1 MESYVFEPIVRITPM
16 PDHNHN
22 HPSESSDLNNKF
34 ILGIILNSLFV
45 LIEAGCG
52 FYYNSLALLSDAGH
66 NLSDVASLL
75 LALLAFRLAKIQPDT
90 KYTYG
95 YRKTT
100 ILISLLNAI
109 ILLVAM
115 GGIIWESIYR
125 FQAQAHTNGNPIAL
139 VAAVGIFINALT
151 AWLFLKDKEKDLNIK
166 GAYLHMLS
174 DALVSLGVLI
184 AGIII
189 VFTDWYL
196 LDSLISIIIA
206 IIVLFSTFDLLKK
219 SFHLSIDAVPEGI
232 HTREIKKQLESLQ
245 GILEVHHIHIWAI
258 STTLNAFTAHVKIET
273 NLDWN
278 EIMRIKKSI
287 RHILFHENILHSTI
301 EFETEEENCEEENQI

>member
-1 MESYVFEPIVRITPM
+1 M

>member
-1 MESYVFEPIVRITPM
+1 MH
-16 PDHNHN
+16 DHNHH

-45 LIEAGCG
+45 LIETGCG

-115 GGIIWESIYR
+115 GGIIWESIQR
-125 FQAQAHTNGNPIAL
+125 FQLQAHTDGNPVAF

-189 VFTDWYL
+189 VFTDWYW
-196 LDSLISIIIA
+196 LDSIISIIIA

-258 STTLNAFTAHVKIET
+258 STTLNAFTAHVKILPDTE
-273 NLDWN
+273 WN
-278 EIMRIKKSI
+278 DLIRIKKNI
-287 RHILFHENILHSTI
+287 RHTLLHQNIQHSTI
-301 EFETEEENCEEENQI
+301 EFEIDEEDCKEEENQI

>member
-1 MESYVFEPIVRITPM
+1 MH
-16 PDHNHN
+16 DHHQ
-22 HPSESSDLNNKF
+22 HHHHSHEMSDLNKRF

-45 LIEAGCG
+45 LVEAGSG

-100 ILISLLNAI
+100 ILVSLLNAI
-109 ILLVAM
+109 VLLLAM
-115 GGIIWESIYR
+115 GGIIWESIQR
-125 FQAQAHTNGNPIAL
+125 FQTQAPTSGNPIAL

-151 AWLFLKDKEKDLNIK
+151 AWLFLKDKERDLNVK

-174 DALVSLGVLI
+174 DALVSLGVLM
-184 AGIII
+184 AGVIIT
-189 VFTDWYL
+189 FTNWYWI
-196 LDSLISIIIA
+196 DGLISIIIA
-206 IIVLFSTFDLLKK
+206 IVVLFSTFDLLKK

-232 HTREIKKQLESLQ
+232 YIVDIKKEMEMVQ
-245 GILEVHHIHIWAI
+245 GVLEVHHIHVWAI
-258 STTLNAFTAHVKIET
+258 STTLNALTAHVKIRS
-273 NLDWN
+273 DIQWKDV
-278 EIMRIKKSI
+278 MRIKKNI
-287 RHILFHENILHSTI
+287 RHSLLHQNIQHSTI
-301 EFETEEENCEEENQI
+301 EFEIGEEECKEDENRI

>member
-1 MESYVFEPIVRITPM
+1 MH
-16 PDHNHN
+16 DHHQ
-22 HPSESSDLNNKF
+22 HHHHSHEISDLNKRF

-45 LIEAGCG
+45 LVEAGSG

-100 ILISLLNAI
+100 ILVSLLNAI
-109 ILLVAM
+109 VLLLAM
-115 GGIIWESIYR
+115 GGIIWESVQR
-125 FQAQAHTNGNPIAL
+125 FQTQAPTNGNPIAF
-139 VAAVGIFINALT
+139 VAAVGILINALT
-151 AWLFLKDKEKDLNIK
+151 AWLFLKDKERDLNVK

-184 AGIII
+184 AGVIIA
-189 VFTDWYL
+189 FTNWYWV
-196 LDSLISIIIA
+196 DGVISIIIA
-206 IIVLFSTFDLLKK
+206 IVVLFSTLDLLKK

-232 HTREIKKQLESLQ
+232 HIVDIKKEMEMVQ
-245 GILEVHHIHIWAI
+245 GVLEVHHIHVWAI
-258 STTLNAFTAHVKIET
+258 STTLNALTAHVKIRS
-273 NLDWN
+273 DIQWKDV
-278 EIMRIKKSI
+278 MRIKKNI
-287 RHILFHENILHSTI
+287 RHSLLHQNILHSTI
-301 EFETEEENCEEENQI
+301 EFETEEEICEEMESEI

>member
-1 MESYVFEPIVRITPM
+1 MH
-16 PDHNHN
+16 DHNHH

-52 FYYNSLALLSDAGH
+52 FYFNSLALLSDAGH

-75 LALLAFRLAKIQPDT
+75 LALIAFRLAKIQPDT

-115 GGIIWESIYR
+115 GGIIWESIQR
-125 FQAQAHTNGNPIAL
+125 LQAQAHTNGNPIAL

-189 VFTDWYL
+189 VFTGWYW
-196 LDSLISIIIA
+196 LDSLISILIA

-232 HTREIKKQLESLQ
+232 HTGEIKEQLESLQ

-273 NLDWN
+273 NLEWK
-278 EIMRIKKSI
+278 EIMRIKKNI
-287 RHILFHENILHSTI
+287 RHTLLHANILHSTI
-301 EFETEEENCEEENQI
+301 EFETEEENCKESGKQI